1 MDSGLA
7 EFMALRL
14 HWPTDLN
21 PSESNVSLPTVLH
34 CQLAEMLAPKIIK
47 KPKKSRAAKF

>member
-1 MDSGLA
+1 VDSGLA

-21 PSESNVSLPTVLH
+21 PSESNVSLSTVLH
-34 CQLAEMLAPKIIK
+34 CQLAEEAEKIK
-47 KPKKSRAAKF
+47 GC